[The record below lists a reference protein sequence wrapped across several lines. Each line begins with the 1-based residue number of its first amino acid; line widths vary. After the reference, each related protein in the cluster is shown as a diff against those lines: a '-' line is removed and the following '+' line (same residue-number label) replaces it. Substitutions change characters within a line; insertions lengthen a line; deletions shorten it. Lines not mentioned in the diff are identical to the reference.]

1 MVFSIKNILMVLLV
15 TSLPFDVYA
24 ASTNGAAQQTQEA
37 SQKTDK
43 KPAEE
48 KTDAQKKEEKRK
60 SEVLQAPLMLLI
72 QYLEALKTGES
83 KNLKRFMNSDSLSEF
98 NRFTFTK
105 DSMLLEAQTL
115 RDCGQGAAQVEGSRA
130 VVKFG
135 DDKKMCAPYLMQF
148 QEGSWR
154 IDFISMS
161 RIFIFNTDYE
171 WRLNPKAENNYLFA
185 FPEIVSPPAEQ
196 KEPEQA
202 KKDPKL

>member
-1 MVFSIKNILMVLLV
+1 MVSRIKYFLMVLLV

-24 ASTNGAAQQTQEA
+24 ASATGAGQQTQAATKE
-37 SQKTDK
+37 QEK
-43 KPAEE
+43 KPAGE
-48 KTDAQKKEEKRK
+48 KTDEQKKEEKRK

-98 NRFTFTK
+98 SRFTFTK

-115 RDCGQGAAQVEGSRA
+115 RDCGQGKAQVEGARA
-130 VVKFG
+130 VVKFSEER
-135 DDKKMCAPYLMQF
+135 KMCAPYLMQF

-154 IDFISMS
+154 IDLITMS

-171 WRLNPKAENNYLFA
+171 WRLNLKAVNHYQFA
-185 FPEIVSPPAEQ
+185 FSEIANPPAEQ
-196 KEPEQA
+196 KEPETE

>member
-1 MVFSIKNILMVLLV
+1 MVFRIKNILMVLLV

-24 ASTNGAAQQTQEA
+24 ASTTGAVQQTQEV
-37 SQKTDK
+37 SDEKDK
-43 KPAEE
+43 KPLDSE
-48 KTDAQKKEEKRK
+48 TDAQKKEAKRK

-72 QYLEALKTGES
+72 QYLEALKTGDS
-83 KNLKRFMNSDSLSEF
+83 KNLKRFMNVDSLSEF

-115 RDCGQGAAQVEGSRA
+115 RDCGQGVAQVEGSRA

-135 DDKKMCAPYLMQF
+135 ADKKMCAPYLMQF

-161 RIFIFNTDYE
+161 RIFVFNTDYE
-171 WRLNPKAENNYLFA
+171 WRLNPKAENHYLFA
-185 FPEIVSPPAEQ
+185 FSEIVSPPAEQ
-196 KEPEQA
+196 KEPEKVQ
-202 KKDPKL
+202 KDPKL